1 MQELLNEAAI
11 QGKLRGEKGVT
22 AASVKRVRERCLRG
36 FKG

>member
-11 QGKLRGEKGVT
+11 QSKLKGERGIS
-22 AASVKRVRERCLRG
+22 ARSVRKVRERCLRG

>member
-11 QGKLRGEKGVT
+11 QAKLKGEKGIT
-22 AASVKRVRERCLRG
+22 AGSVRRVRERCLRG